1 MTQNRLL
8 IMIIIISSC
17 FFAVSLLFNQGKCVV
32 TSLIRGVCGMVV
44 IGMANTILSGFG
56 VFVPVGINFLNFAD
70 VSLTEIT
77 KGRQQSMGSDNKNG
91 YNLSE
96 TGKKCK

>member
-44 IGMANTILSGFG
+44 IGMANTFLSGFG
-56 VFVPVGINFLNFAD
+56 VFVPVGINFLNFA
-70 VSLTEIT
+70 VSAFLGIP
-77 KGRQQSMGSDNKNG
+77 GILAIYGIGFWQMFH
-91 YNLSE
+91 
-96 TGKKCK
+96 